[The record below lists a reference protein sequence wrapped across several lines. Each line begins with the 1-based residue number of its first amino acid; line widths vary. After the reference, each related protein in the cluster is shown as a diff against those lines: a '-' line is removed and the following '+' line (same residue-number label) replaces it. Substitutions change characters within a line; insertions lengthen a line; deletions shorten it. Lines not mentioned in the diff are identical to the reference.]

1 MCTMDQVQAT
11 LEEALQRVYP
21 AEQQSGTTH
30 QPCKNQN
37 QPPNK
42 TKKKNPLREQ
52 LASKQVQ
59 KV

>member
-30 QPCKNQN
+30 QPCKN
-37 QPPNK
+37 
-42 TKKKNPLREQ
+42 KKPAPR
-52 LASKQVQ
+52 
-59 KV
+59 